1 MIVEKS
7 HVSQSGPVFC
17 LQFVRL
23 LEKMAGAA
31 GAHLGHHSTAKAC
44 LRGKLV
50 GRKAERR
57 ILAITLSTYIQLC
70 LKMYPLDLSVMGTN
84 AWFEFGF

>member
-1 MIVEKS
+1 M
-7 HVSQSGPVFC
+7 
-17 LQFVRL
+17 L
-23 LEKMAGAA
+23 ATT
-31 GAHLGHHSTAKAC
+31 TAKAC

-50 GRKAERR
+50 GRKAEQR

-70 LKMYPLDLSVMGTN
+70 LKLYPLELSEMGAN